1 MRLSTLYMYKN
12 SAETMTKRMSQ
23 SNDVYLRMSAGKTL
37 LKASDDPAAATDAV
51 KHQDALAKLEMYSN
65 VRSRARGALEYRD
78 NILNGVGNLLTTTL
92 KEKIVAAK
100 TGSYSPEDRRALG
113 EEIKGIR
120 ANLMDL
126 ANNRDASGNY
136 IFSGFKTDTPA
147 FDEDGVY
154 QGSTNADHVRR
165 LTVADGTGM
174 QVSHLGRDI
183 FGDIFTV
190 LEDAVA
196 ALTADPGDADYDANL
211 EAALSAA
218 MVEVDEGINRLGK
231 AQAELGTNLQQL
243 DALDLSGDVLINDTI
258 VKVQNAIGSDTSKLV
273 TLVSESQMSELAFN
287 ASMFV
292 YKKMQS
298 MNLFN
303 MSAG

>member
-1 MRLSTLYMYKN
+1 MRLSTLYMYKT
-12 SAETMTKRMSQ
+12 SAEAMTKRMSQ

-51 KHQDALAKLEMYSN
+51 KQQDALAKLEMYSS
-65 VRSRARGALEYRD
+65 VRSSARGALEHED
-78 NILNGVGNLLTTTL
+78 NILNGVANLMTTTL
-92 KEKIVAAK
+92 KEKLVAAGNG
-100 TGSYSPEDRRALG
+100 TYPEEGLEALG
-113 EEIKGIR
+113 KEMEGIWK
-120 ANLMDL
+120 NMLDL
-126 ANNRDASGNY
+126 ANNRDGNGRY
-136 IFSGFKTDTPA
+136 IFSGFQTDKPP
-147 FDEDGVY
+147 FDENGVY
-154 QGSTNADHVRR
+154 QGGTEARKQ
-165 LTVADGTGM
+165 TVADSTEM
-174 QVSHLGRDI
+174 QIGHLGSEI
-183 FGDIFTV
+183 FDDIFTV
-190 LEDAVA
+190 LKAATEAIKADPFDEDAMK
-196 ALTADPGDADYDANL
+196 
-211 EAALSAA
+211 AA
-218 MVEVDEGINRLGK
+218 MKAASKAVDAGIDRLGK

-243 DALDLSGDVLINDTI
+243 DALDLSGDVMINDTI